1 MNCNQKIPL
10 KFLMVV
16 STALVMAIAVP
27 TNAVLADTPSPPYLN
42 IKTAVV
48 NGAVNGA
55 ALQAVLYTGG
65 HIPKDGSGG
74 AFGYGILTSASTN
87 AVIVAT
93 THEGVKDSIAQG
105 SDSGPIWH
113 THFVKLAVVPGGPCG
128 SDPQVAAIT
137 FEQPGRIVVTGNTAI
152 FDLTPSSFTGTAAM
166 PLIDTQALPTTG
178 KPLTLT
184 PGHNVQDVVSFKLK
198 PIAPGG
204 VLQAVCVTQ
213 LAHAHQIITNPNT
226 IGN

>member
-1 MNCNQKIPL
+1 MNYNQEIPF
-10 KFLMVV
+10 KFLPVV
-16 STALVMAIAVP
+16 SIALVMAIAVP
-27 TNAVLADTPSPPYLN
+27 INAVLADTSSPFLN

-65 HIPKDGSGG
+65 HIPKDGSGK
-74 AFGYGILTSASTN
+74 AFGYGIITSAGNN

-93 THEGVKDSIAQG
+93 THEGVKDSISQG

-113 THFVKLAVVPGGPCG
+113 THFVKLVADAATCPGGAR
-128 SDPQVAAIT
+128 VAAIT

-166 PLIDTQALPTTG
+166 PLIDSQALPTTG

-184 PGHNVQDVVSFKLK
+184 PGHNVQDVVSFTLAAK
-198 PIAPGG
+198 PPGG
-204 VLQAVCVTQ
+204 PLQAVCVEDI
-213 LAHAHQIITNPNT
+213 AHAHQIITNPNT

>member
-1 MNCNQKIPL
+1 MNYNQKIPF

-16 STALVMAIAVP
+16 SIALFMAIAVP
-27 TNAVLADTPSPPYLN
+27 TNAVLADTSSPYLN

-74 AFGYGILTSASTN
+74 AFGYGILTSAGDN

-113 THFVKLAVVPGGPCG
+113 THFVRLVSDTATCG
-128 SDPQVAAIT
+128 SGARVAAIT
-137 FEQPGRIVVTGNTAI
+137 FEQPGRVVVTGNTAI
-152 FDLTPSSFTGTAAM
+152 FDLIPSSFTGTAAE
-166 PLIDTQALPTTG
+166 PLIDSQGQPTTG

-184 PGHNVQDVVSFKLK
+184 PGHNVQNVVSFELQ
-198 PIAPGG
+198 PIIQGG
-204 VLQAVCVTQ
+204 VLQAVCVQNITPAQ
-213 LAHAHQIITNPNT
+213 QIVTNPNT

>member
-1 MNCNQKIPL
+1 
-10 KFLMVV
+10 
-16 STALVMAIAVP
+16 MAIAVP
-27 TNAVLADTPSPPYLN
+27 TNAVLADTSPYLN

-65 HIPKDGSGG
+65 HIPKDGSGK
-74 AFGYGILTSASTN
+74 AFGYGIITSAGNN

-113 THFVKLAVVPGGPCG
+113 THFVKLAVVPGQCG
-128 SDPQVAAIT
+128 GGPQVAAIT

-166 PLIDTQALPTTG
+166 PLIDSQALPTTG

-184 PGHNVQDVVSFKLK
+184 PGHNVQDVVSFRLM
-198 PIAPGG
+198 PMTSGG
-204 VLQAVCVTQ
+204 SIQAVCVDVV
-213 LAHAHQIITNPNT
+213 AHAHQIITNPNT